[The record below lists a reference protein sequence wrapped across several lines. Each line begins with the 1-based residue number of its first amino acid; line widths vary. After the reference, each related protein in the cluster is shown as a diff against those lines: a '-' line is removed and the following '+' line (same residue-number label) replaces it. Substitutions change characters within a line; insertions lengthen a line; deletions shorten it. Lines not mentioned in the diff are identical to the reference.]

1 MRLASLPREEE
12 EEEEEEEEDEDE
24 DEDEDEEREEEERE
38 EEADRTGEGKAAS
51 GAEQGGPVA
60 CASGGC
66 ARTEP
71 RMRAPRGGVRE
82 LWGNCALAAG
92 ADDAVLGA
100 QVLVHVRHG
109 RLLGSRPPQTQGS
122 TPRKRRCPRLRQA
135 ACITR

>member
-1 MRLASLPREEE
+1 V
-12 EEEEEEEEDEDE
+12 EEEEDEE
-24 DEDEDEEREEEERE
+24 EDEEDEEAE
-38 EEADRTGEGKAAS
+38 EEAERTGEGEVAS

-82 LWGNCALAAG
+82 LWGNSAVAAG

-109 RLLGSRPPQTQGS
+109 RLLGSRPPQKQGS
-122 TPRKRRCPRLRQA
+122 IPRKRGCRRLRRA
-135 ACITR
+135 ARITR